1 MSLKSVFLLAFSI
14 NAFTCLSA
22 QEQKASTPFSYRV
35 ETSVS
40 VADGRYAPLWFTANR
55 YGLSSQE
62 PKSAYLR
69 AGVQWQKE
77 WQHGWRVQAGA
88 DLAGGK
94 NLTADFFVQQA
105 YMDVAWKAIKMSI
118 GSKER
123 NGFPLEKDVRL
134 SSGMMVEGANAR
146 PIPQVRVGLPEYLT
160 VPFTGN
166 WLALKGHIAYGL
178 CTDGNW
184 QEEFAGADEPF
195 LKDVLYHSKSLMLRF
210 GNREKLPLEL
220 EIGLLDIAQF
230 GGKRY
235 VKNADGSI
243 KLLKKY
249 PAGLKSFFKALVPAQ
264 ESTLQ
269 NVEGNHSGSWNA
281 ALSYYAGDWKIRAY
295 MEHFFEDHSQMF
307 MEYGMWKDGQLGLE
321 VTLPRNRWVNRVLW
335 EGLSTKDQTGP
346 ILYDGI
352 AGSFP
357 EFQISGGDEYFN
369 NGQYLAWQHWG
380 MGMGNGL
387 IPGSVYNDDGTMLFK
402 STRVKA
408 HHIGFCGEPDSE
420 WNYRVLAS
428 YVRHWG
434 TYPMP
439 LDKVRKQFSSM
450 VEVSYCPRKW
460 TGWSATLA
468 FAMDRGN
475 YLGNSMGAMLT
486 VRKTGGFGK

>member
-1 MSLKSVFLLAFSI
+1 MNNIISMTKRIYNPYISI
-14 NAFTCLSA
+14 LPIFTFCIPICLSA

-249 PAGLKSFFKALVPAQ
+249 PAGLKSFFKALVCRVYQSHRRGRSLHGEGAG
-264 ESTLQ
+264 Q
-269 NVEGNHSGSWNA
+269 NGVKEHSSVP
-281 ALSYYAGDWKIRAY
+281 AGDDLVCIILLVAELKLFPNADAVFMIGQRHAARIEY
-295 MEHFFEDHSQMF
+295 AVVDGDLGCGKGAFEQRS
-307 MEYGMWKDGQLGLE
+307 
-321 VTLPRNRWVNRVLW
+321 P
-335 EGLSTKDQTGP
+335 
-346 ILYDGI
+346 
-352 AGSFP
+352 A
-357 EFQISGGDEYFN
+357 
-369 NGQYLAWQHWG
+369 
-380 MGMGNGL
+380 
-387 IPGSVYNDDGTMLFK
+387 
-402 STRVKA
+402 
-408 HHIGFCGEPDSE
+408 
-420 WNYRVLAS
+420 
-428 YVRHWG
+428 
-434 TYPMP
+434 
-439 LDKVRKQFSSM
+439 
-450 VEVSYCPRKW
+450 
-460 TGWSATLA
+460 
-468 FAMDRGN
+468 
-475 YLGNSMGAMLT
+475 
-486 VRKTGGFGK
+486 

>member
-1 MSLKSVFLLAFSI
+1 MYCKSIGLSVLAFCI
-14 NAFTCLSA
+14 PICLSA

-184 QEEFAGADEPF
+184 QEDS
-195 LKDVLYHSKSLMLRF
+195 VLR
-210 GNREKLPLEL
+210 
-220 EIGLLDIAQF
+220 D
-230 GGKRY
+230 
-235 VKNADGSI
+235 
-243 KLLKKY
+243 
-249 PAGLKSFFKALVPAQ
+249 
-264 ESTLQ
+264 
-269 NVEGNHSGSWNA
+269 
-281 ALSYYAGDWKIRAY
+281 
-295 MEHFFEDHSQMF
+295 
-307 MEYGMWKDGQLGLE
+307 
-321 VTLPRNRWVNRVLW
+321 
-335 EGLSTKDQTGP
+335 
-346 ILYDGI
+346 
-352 AGSFP
+352 
-357 EFQISGGDEYFN
+357 
-369 NGQYLAWQHWG
+369 
-380 MGMGNGL
+380 
-387 IPGSVYNDDGTMLFK
+387 
-402 STRVKA
+402 
-408 HHIGFCGEPDSE
+408 
-420 WNYRVLAS
+420 
-428 YVRHWG
+428 
-434 TYPMP
+434 
-439 LDKVRKQFSSM
+439 
-450 VEVSYCPRKW
+450 
-460 TGWSATLA
+460 
-468 FAMDRGN
+468 
-475 YLGNSMGAMLT
+475 
-486 VRKTGGFGK
+486 

>member
-1 MSLKSVFLLAFSI
+1 MQFKSVILPI
-14 NAFTCLSA
+14 FTFCIPICLSA

-184 QEEFAGADEPF
+184 QEEFAGA
-195 LKDVLYHSKSLMLRF
+195 
-210 GNREKLPLEL
+210 
-220 EIGLLDIAQF
+220 
-230 GGKRY
+230 
-235 VKNADGSI
+235 
-243 KLLKKY
+243 
-249 PAGLKSFFKALVPAQ
+249 
-264 ESTLQ
+264 
-269 NVEGNHSGSWNA
+269 NH
-281 ALSYYAGDWKIRAY
+281 
-295 MEHFFEDHSQMF
+295 
-307 MEYGMWKDGQLGLE
+307 
-321 VTLPRNRWVNRVLW
+321 
-335 EGLSTKDQTGP
+335 
-346 ILYDGI
+346 
-352 AGSFP
+352 
-357 EFQISGGDEYFN
+357 
-369 NGQYLAWQHWG
+369 
-380 MGMGNGL
+380 
-387 IPGSVYNDDGTMLFK
+387 
-402 STRVKA
+402 
-408 HHIGFCGEPDSE
+408 
-420 WNYRVLAS
+420 
-428 YVRHWG
+428 
-434 TYPMP
+434 
-439 LDKVRKQFSSM
+439 
-450 VEVSYCPRKW
+450 
-460 TGWSATLA
+460 
-468 FAMDRGN
+468 
-475 YLGNSMGAMLT
+475 
-486 VRKTGGFGK
+486 